1 MKVLS
6 MGMALVRQWFPEA
19 VPEEGPDLRRRRPLA
34 VELDGAVGV
43 VRADGGRIEISV
55 VGQIRP
61 CAPTGSL
68 RCDRDDDGHAWPRLT
83 PDPTR
88 GTSVNARVLSTGAL
102 GDATPFV
109 WLQLFNGRGGSLT
122 HQVFL
127 GRGFGSAYQIHARID
142 VPTRVGPSPAERAG
156 HHEPESHWTLSRTR
170 LASGL
175 RARIVV
181 RNYRNV
187 AGPQYQMEAFDLILL
202 AAGAGLAA
210 FAEAPVLALP
220 RRDRPRRGV
229 HVAPAR

>member
-6 MGMALVRQWFPEA
+6 MGMALVRQWFPETVSGEA
-19 VPEEGPDLRRRRPLA
+19 LTVHPRRPLA

-43 VRADGGRIEISV
+43 ARAEGGRVEVSI

-83 PDPTR
+83 PDASLR
-88 GTSVNARVLSTGAL
+88 TSVNARVLSTDLLDG
-102 GDATPFV
+102 GTPFV

-127 GRGFGSAYQIHARID
+127 GRGFGTEYRIHARID
-142 VPTRVGPSPAERAG
+142 VPTRVGRSLAERAG
-156 HHEPESHWTLSRTR
+156 HRAPESHWTLSRTR

-181 RNYRNV
+181 RNYRNIT
-187 AGPQYQMEAFDLILL
+187 GPQYQMEAFDLTLL

-220 RRDRPRRGV
+220 RRDRPRRGN
-229 HVAPAR
+229 HPAPAQ